1 MDFTEEQMMRY
12 SRHIILPEVGGK
24 GQAKIANAK
33 VFIVGAGGLGCP
45 VGYYLTAAGVGAI
58 GIIDNDTVELSNLQR
73 QIAHSVNTIG
83 MPKVESAKQTF
94 EALNPDVN
102 IVAIQ
107 DRISKD
113 NIMDLIK
120 DYDIVVDGSDN
131 FPTRY
136 LINDAC
142 VMAGKPLVSGAI
154 LRFEGQVTTMMPK
167 DGPCYRCLFEEP
179 PPAGLVPS
187 CQEAGVLG
195 VITGIV
201 GGLQATEVL
210 KLILGKGDL
219 LKGELLIYDAL
230 KTTFRKVKVPKN
242 PACPVCGENPTIT
255 ELIDYSSGGYCAT

>member
-1 MDFTEEQMMRY
+1 VDFTEEQMMRY

-24 GQAKIANAK
+24 GQAKIAKAK

-45 VGYYLTAAGVGAI
+45 VGYYLTAAGVGTI

-73 QIAHSVNTIG
+73 QIAHNVNTIG
-83 MPKVESAKQTF
+83 MAKVESAKKTF
-94 EALNPDVN
+94 GALNPDVN

-230 KTTFRKVKVPKN
+230 KTTFRKVKVPKK
-242 PACPVCGENPTIT
+242 PC
-255 ELIDYSSGGYCAT
+255 LSGMWRKPHYHGTDRLQ

>member
-24 GQAKIANAK
+24 GQAKIADAK

-45 VGYYLTAAGVGAI
+45 VGYYLTAAGVGTI

-83 MPKVESAKQTF
+83 MAKVESAKKTF

-113 NIMDLIK
+113 NIMNLIK

-154 LRFEGQVTTMMPK
+154 LRFEGQVTTMIPK

-210 KLILGKGDL
+210 KLILGKGNL

-255 ELIDYSSGGYCAT
+255 ELINYSSGGYCAT